1 MSAIERAVADAD
13 WLRRSP
19 AARGGD
25 GGHKEWWHFCV
36 YAPGVDVLVNFSLVD
51 DVRPGCDP
59 AREFARL
66 VVLVRE
72 REWDGDVEVFES
84 AEVEAAGGGL
94 HMRFGD
100 NRVAFEGGRY
110 VIEVRLQRRPIAVSL
125 VLAPRCVP
133 SLANNIRLDPGPPI
147 NWLVLPR
154 MVASGTLTL
163 GGRTVAVER
172 ASAYHDHN
180 WGHFAWGRDFA
191 WEWGYGL
198 PEGDDANPWSMVF
211 VRLSD
216 RAHTRAYMQALF
228 LWRGALQHRV
238 WRAADVSVERV
249 GLLRASRVF
258 KLPRVMSLVAPGTVT
273 DVPRALVVRA
283 RGDGDEVECRFD
295 AEDVAAVVIPND
307 HDPGVTVIH
316 EVSGVVS
323 VTGRVRGEALAMR
336 GRAIFEFLGA

>member
-1 MSAIERAVADAD
+1 MSAFDKAIADTD

-19 AARGGD
+19 SARGGA

-36 YAPGVDVLVNFSLVD
+36 YAPGVDVLVNLSLVD
-51 DVRPGCDP
+51 DVREGAPSGQ
-59 AREFARL
+59 EFARV

-72 REWDGDVEVFES
+72 REWDGDVEVFE
-84 AEVEAAGGGL
+84 AHEVEAPGGGL
-94 HMRFGD
+94 QMRFGD
-100 NRVAFEGGRY
+100 NRVAFEDGRY
-110 VIEVRLQRRPIAVSL
+110 VIEVRLRRRPIAVSL
-125 VLAPRCVP
+125 VLEPGCVP

-154 MVASGTLTL
+154 MVATGTLRL
-163 GGRTVAVER
+163 GGRVVQVER
-172 ASAYHDHN
+172 ARAYHDHN

-198 PEGDDANPWSMVF
+198 PEEEGNPWGMVF

-216 RAHTRAYMQALF
+216 RAHSRAYMQALF

-238 WRAADVSVERV
+238 LRAADVTVERV
-249 GLLRASRVF
+249 GLLRATRVF
-258 KLPRVMSLVAPGTVT
+258 KLPRAMALVAPGTVT
-273 DVPRALVVRA
+273 DVPRALEVTA
-283 RGDGDEVECRFD
+283 RGDGDEVRCRFE

-316 EVSGVVS
+316 EVSGVVT
-323 VTGRVRGEALAMR
+323 VEGRVRGERVTMR

>member
-1 MSAIERAVADAD
+1 MRPFEKAIADTD

-19 AARGGD
+19 SLRGGA
-25 GGHKEWWHFCV
+25 GSHKEWWHFCV
-36 YAPGVDVLVNFSLVD
+36 YAPGVDVLVNLSLVD
-51 DVRPGCDP
+51 DVREGAPPG
-59 AREFARL
+59 REFARV

-72 REWDGDVEVFES
+72 RGWDGDVEVFE
-84 AEVEAAGGGL
+84 AHEVEAPGGGL
-94 HMRFGD
+94 QMRFGD
-100 NRVAFEGGRY
+100 NRVAFEDGRY
-110 VIEVRLQRRPIAVSL
+110 VIEVRLRRRPIAVSL
-125 VLAPRCVP
+125 SLEPGCVP

-154 MVASGTLTL
+154 MVASGTLRL
-163 GGRTVAVER
+163 GGRVVQVER
-172 ASAYHDHN
+172 ARAYHDHN

-198 PEGDDANPWSMVF
+198 PEEEGNPWSMVF

-216 RAHTRAYMQALF
+216 RAHSRTYMQALF
-228 LWRGALQHRV
+228 LWRESLQHRV
-238 WRAADVSVERV
+238 LRAADVTVERV

-258 KLPRVMSLVAPGTVT
+258 KLPRAMALVAPGTVT
-273 DVPRALVVRA
+273 DVPRALEVTA
-283 RGDGDEVECRFD
+283 RGDGDEVRCRFE

-316 EVSGVVS
+316 EVSGEVS
-323 VTGRVRGEALAMR
+323 VEGRVRGERVAMR

>member
-1 MSAIERAVADAD
+1 MSPFDKAIADTD

-19 AARGGD
+19 SSRGGA

-36 YAPGVDVLVNFSLVD
+36 YAPGVDVLVNLSLVD
-51 DVRPGCDP
+51 DVREGAPPGHEY
-59 AREFARL
+59 ARV

-72 REWDGDVEVFES
+72 REWDGDVEVFE
-84 AEVEAAGGGL
+84 AHEVEAPGGGL
-94 HMRFGD
+94 QMRFGD
-100 NRVAFEGGRY
+100 NRVAFEDGRY
-110 VIEVRLQRRPIAVSL
+110 VIEVQLRRRPIAVSL
-125 VLAPRCVP
+125 VLEPGCVP

-154 MVASGTLTL
+154 MVASGALRL
-163 GGRTVAVER
+163 GDRVVQVDR
-172 ASAYHDHN
+172 ARAYHDHN

-198 PEGDDANPWSMVF
+198 PQEEGNPWSMVF

-216 RAHTRAYMQALF
+216 RAHSRTYMQALF

-238 WRAADVSVERV
+238 MRAADVTVERV
-249 GLLRASRVF
+249 GLLRATRVF
-258 KLPRVMSLVAPGTVT
+258 KLPRAMALVAPGTVT
-273 DVPRALVVRA
+273 DVPRALEVTA
-283 RGDGDEVECRFD
+283 RGDGDEVRCRFE

-316 EVSGVVS
+316 EVSGVVT
-323 VTGRVRGEALAMR
+323 VEGRVRGERVAMR